1 MCVLLLIIV
10 IGSLAGLLLIT
21 LLDLTR
27 FPPRYSNF
35 GQSLLRHNR
44 PYISWKMYPMLV
56 CILRSCFKGGQI
68 REGPLPPVAHTHKS
82 LSRDNSRGDACGG

>member
-1 MCVLLLIIV
+1 MKTFMCVLLLIIV

-35 GQSLLRHNR
+35 GQSLLRPIVR
-44 PYISWKMYPMLV
+44 IYRGK
-56 CILRSCFKGGQI
+56 CIRCSFVFYALALK
-68 REGPLPPVAHTHKS
+68 VAK
-82 LSRDNSRGDACGG
+82 